1 MVDISVQISSGVCL
15 AHEHE
20 SSMPHLTIRSCG
32 IRQGERGLCLHGL
45 RTKGEG
51 LGGKQSVTQMT
62 RFFMKTRAMHAL
74 IFSHLSASPGSGGSE
89 GKRCQVESFKGLNS
103 PLSSFHFFFLSPGGN
118 TTKDTKMVHNFG
130 PALTVT
136 TLLKCS
142 YLCV

>member
-15 AHEHE
+15 AHEQG

-51 LGGKQSVTQMT
+51 LGEIVNYSDDTILHENVSN
-62 RFFMKTRAMHAL
+62 A
-74 IFSHLSASPGSGGSE
+74 FSDIYQPHQGVEDQKERGA
-89 GKRCQVESFKGLNS
+89 QVERFKGLNS

-118 TTKDTKMVHNFG
+118 TTIDTKMVHNFG